1 MNAQPL
7 VIGVREGATA
17 KLVLNRPEK
26 RNAMSDELLV
36 ALNAELD
43 RVLADEAVRTIVVT
57 GAGDCFTAGRDR
69 KDVGTT
75 GSRRVSLEDGSLEGT
90 VELFTDTLRRLIT
103 SPKPT
108 IAAVRGFAFGGGQ
121 AMSLACDFLVAERGA
136 KFGNVEITYGFP
148 AALNAVLLMRQLGRR
163 RALEIAMTGEV
174 HTAEAWHGFG
184 LVNRLAE
191 PGKLEEAT
199 AAFAGVLNA
208 NAPWAVRRTKSL
220 MLAAEDAPLADGMTL
235 GGQLNQLLRLDAD
248 RSDLYKD
255 AERARARIQEK
266 LGRKG

>member
-1 MNAQPL
+1 MTEQAL
-7 VIGVREGATA
+7 VLAVREGATA
-17 KLVLNRPEK
+17 KLVLNRPAK

-36 ALNAELD
+36 AFNVELE
-43 RVLADEAVRTIVVT
+43 RAIADEAVRTIVVT
-57 GAGDCFTAGRDR
+57 GAGECFTSGRDR
-69 KDVGTT
+69 KDVGTA
-75 GSRRVSLEDGSLEGT
+75 GSARVSLEDGSLDRT
-90 VELFTDTLRRLIT
+90 VELFTDTLRRLIA

-121 AMSLACDFLVAERGA
+121 AMSLACDFLVAERNA

-174 HTAEAWHGFG
+174 HTAEAWHSFG
-184 LVNRLAE
+184 LVNRLAD
-191 PGKLEEAT
+191 PGKLDEAT
-199 AAFAGVLNA
+199 AAFAGALNA
-208 NAPWAVRRTKSL
+208 NAPWAVRRTKAL
-220 MLAAEDAPLADGMTL
+220 MLASEDVPLADGMTL

-255 AERARARIQEK
+255 AAKARARIQDK
-266 LGRKG
+266 LAKPG

>member
-1 MNAQPL
+1 MTAQPL
-7 VIGVREGATA
+7 VIGAREGATA
-17 KLVLNRPEK
+17 KLILNRPAK
-26 RNAMSDELLV
+26 KNAMSDELLV
-36 ALNAELD
+36 ALNVELD
-43 RVLADEAVRTIVVT
+43 RALADDSVRTIVVT

-69 KDVGTT
+69 KDVGTA
-75 GSRRVSLEDGSLEGT
+75 GSARVSLQDGSLEGT
-90 VELFTDTLRRLIT
+90 VELFTNTLRRLIA

-174 HTAEAWHGFG
+174 HPAERWQAWG

-191 PGKLEEAT
+191 PGKLDEAT
-199 AAFAGVLNA
+199 AEFAGVLNA

-255 AERARARIQEK
+255 ADRARARIQEK
-266 LGRKG
+266 MDRKG